1 MPHQGQIFGI
11 VAHEMSEEDV
21 KTQIKTPAVL
31 EAFAKAKYQHLPEL
45 VRKSYDRGD
54 ASFGKYSQHT
64 QELVLE
70 GKMEGKIEGKK
81 ENSLE
86 IAKRLLGLGLSDEM
100 VCQATDLSIEELSTL
115 KNLNEP
121 VGE

>member
-31 EAFAKAKYQHLPEL
+31 EAFAKAKYQHRPEL

-70 GKMEGKIEGKK
+70 GKK
-81 ENSLE
+81 EKTLE
-86 IAKRLLGLGLSDEM
+86 IAKRFLSLGLSDEM
-100 VCQATDLSIEELSTL
+100 VCQGTGLS
-115 KNLNEP
+115 
-121 VGE
+121 